1 MKKPKEDPNAYKPV
15 EDAYLDYWIDNEP
28 GGSGLSV
35 VLQRRLKNMSIEL
48 KAFRVQHALISWGEH
63 DGA

>member
-1 MKKPKEDPNAYKPV
+1 MKKPIEDPNAYKPV
-15 EDAYLDYWIDNEP
+15 EDSYLDYWIDNEV

-48 KAFRVQHALISWGEH
+48 KRHREEAALRSWGEH

>member
-1 MKKPKEDPNAYKPV
+1 MKKPTEDPNAYKPV
-15 EDAYLDYWIDNEP
+15 EDSYLDYWIDNEV

-35 VLQRRLKNMSIEL
+35 VLQRQLKNMSIEL
-48 KAFRVQHALISWGEH
+48 KRHREEAALRSWGEH